1 MPIET
6 SMLKIVLDF
15 DSGTVNKCESNSY
28 VCPLGQSDMLYVTLM
43 LSI

>member
-6 SMLKIVLDF
+6 SMLKIVLSC
-15 DSGTVNKCESNSY
+15 DSGTVNKCETNSY
-28 VCPLGQSDMLYVTLM
+28 VCSFSQSDIRYVTSM